1 MSALKDRFRQ
11 LIEAKVPEDRRF
23 RYLAEVSG
31 IGFESWRKAFNG
43 GQRPTAE
50 MLEFLG
56 QTWPEHAF
64 WLTTGCTDNR
74 NGHCSPDHRSEY
86 DAGYEP
92 RPSAVEFLRLQVK
105 LRQLSTPTAQT
116 VRDRWNDR
124 LTEIQERNVERFGG
138 TPFKFLF
145 SVHPELA
152 QRKKENKR
160 RAQERDDEID
170 QLMKA
175 VELALRKREA
185 EARAIYGDQEG

>member
-1 MSALKDRFRQ
+1 MSSLSERFVQ
-11 LIEAKVPEDRRF
+11 LIDAKTELGRRWTFLEEA
-23 RYLAEVSG
+23 SG
-31 IGFESWRKAFNG
+31 IPKLSWRKAYIG

-50 MLEFLG
+50 MLEAVGRL
-56 QTWPEHAF
+56 WPEHAF

-74 NGHCSPDHRSEY
+74 NGHSSPDHRSEY

-92 RPSAVEFLRLQVK
+92 RPSAVEFLRLQVQ

-116 VRDRWNDR
+116 VKDRWNDR

-152 QRKKENKR
+152 QRKKENKKK
-160 RAQERDDEID
+160 AQERDDEID